1 MTRPDRWTRRRLIGG
16 SIAIAGTAALSPARA
31 AALVATPRQT
41 RGPFYPAEI
50 PLDAD
55 SDLVQVQGR
64 SDRADGQVVHL
75 FGQVLDVTGRPLG
88 GAVVEIWQCDARGF
102 YHHPGDRGGRADA
115 DFQGFGRTVADEAG
129 RYRFRTIKPVPY
141 PGRTP
146 HIHMAVLIQGMHP
159 LSTQIYIKDHPL
171 NAGDFVLRR
180 IADPRARRAVEVEF
194 EPAPEVE
201 DGALKARFDPVLA

>member
-88 GAVVEIWQCDARGF
+88 GAV
-102 YHHPGDRGGRADA
+102 
-115 DFQGFGRTVADEAG
+115 
-129 RYRFRTIKPVPY
+129 
-141 PGRTP
+141 
-146 HIHMAVLIQGMHP
+146 
-159 LSTQIYIKDHPL
+159 
-171 NAGDFVLRR
+171 
-180 IADPRARRAVEVEF
+180 RRASAPRSASNTPRRRAASLLF
-194 EPAPEVE
+194 PAAACRVFNMVAFSTSSRGLLPLISINVVS
-201 DGALKARFDPVLA
+201 AARPSSFAAVPANMGKSFSDR